1 MIGVTEFWVYFSAQ
15 PLMWI
20 VVTLAVYAGAY
31 KLHAMSAKSPLL
43 HPVLISMTVLIAL
56 LWLTETQYQTYF
68 SGAQFI
74 HFLLGPATVAI
85 AIPLFDHFAKIR
97 TLWLPILVACIVGA
111 FAAASIAVLVAY
123 VFDASPETLLSIAP
137 KSVTSP
143 IALGISEKIGGFPEL
158 SAALC
163 LVTGILG
170 SLLVPNVLR
179 IMRVEDEETRGF
191 VLGLTSHGFGTALA
205 LEAGALAGAFAG
217 LAMGLTGLITAIMLP
232 LLAALF

>member
-1 MIGVTEFWVYFSAQ
+1 MDNVTEFWVYFAAQ

-20 VVTLAVYAGAY
+20 VVTLAIYTAALQLYRVAGFT
-31 KLHAMSAKSPLL
+31 PLL
-43 HPVLISMTVLIAL
+43 HPVLVSMSLLIGL
-56 LWLTETQYQTYF
+56 LLLTETPYQTYF

-85 AIPLFDHFAKIR
+85 AVPLFDHFKTIR
-97 TLWLPILVACIVGA
+97 ELWLPILLACVVGA
-111 FAAASIAVLVAY
+111 FSAASIAVLVAWL
-123 VFDASPETLLSIAP
+123 FDARIETLLSIAP

-143 IALGISEKIGGFPEL
+143 IALGISEKIGGYPEL

-163 LVTGILG
+163 LVTGVLG
-170 SLLVPNVLR
+170 SLLVPSVLR
-179 IMRVEDEETRGF
+179 LMRVEDQETRGF

-205 LEAGALAGAFAG
+205 LEVGALAGAFAG